1 MSSGNTSSVDVDF
14 ALPCS
19 GLDRIAIS
27 GIESSG
33 IVIPTVYIFQEGTKT
48 VYSLSLN
55 KDSFPQGRH
64 GKDKCDVLYTLSC
77 IQ

>member
-1 MSSGNTSSVDVDF
+1 MEILHLEILRLSMSI
-14 ALPCS
+14 LLCS

-55 KDSFPQGRH
+55 KDSFPQGGH
-64 GKDKCDVLYTLSC
+64 GKD
-77 IQ
+77 